1 MFWDTYTGDEVISLK
16 KYLDMEPGPPSA
28 REPDPGEL
36 LSATLESYSS
46 TLLAMGKSGFR
57 ACPAL
62 GSDLQEGL
70 AGLEKRLTYKI
81 SSALVRGTG
90 KHVEEQLQ
98 QWGGRTAEYFKAK
111 TNDIK
116 ELLIAL
122 ARTAESM
129 GERDQRY
136 AKQFSEFT
144 TQLQTIADLDD
155 LAQMRASLVRRA
167 TELKKCVDQMAQD
180 SNKSVAKLRAE
191 VSTYETKLKTVEQLA
206 LRDAL
211 TGLANRR
218 SVEER
223 IEWRITNESVF
234 CVVILD
240 LDRFKQV
247 NDTHGHVAGDS
258 LLKQFAQELRSNVRP
273 SDIVG
278 RWGGDE
284 FILVLD
290 CDLAGA
296 KSQIERMRKWV
307 CGDYTIQ
314 TGTGAAKIRINLGA
328 SVGMALWQPDETAV
342 QITERADAAM
352 YREKELSRT
361 S

>member
-1 MFWDTYTGDEVISLK
+1 LVFRELEVSILFVK
-16 KYLDMEPGPPSA
+16 IGQA
-28 REPDPGEL
+28 
-36 LSATLESYSS
+36 LE
-46 TLLAMGKSGFR
+46 R
-57 ACPAL
+57 AC
-62 GSDLQEGL
+62 
-70 AGLEKRLTYKI
+70 
-81 SSALVRGTG
+81 
-90 KHVEEQLQ
+90 
-98 QWGGRTAEYFKAK
+98 
-111 TNDIK
+111 
-116 ELLIAL
+116 
-122 ARTAESM
+122 
-129 GERDQRY
+129 
-136 AKQFSEFT
+136 
-144 TQLQTIADLDD
+144 
-155 LAQMRASLVRRA
+155 AQ
-167 TELKKCVDQMAQD
+167 
-180 SNKSVAKLRAE
+180 
-191 VSTYETKLKTVEQLA
+191 
-206 LRDAL
+206 
-211 TGLANRR
+211 NR
-218 SVEER
+218 
-223 IEWRITNESVF
+223 VF

-290 CDLAGA
+290 CDLAAA

-328 SVGMALWQPDETAV
+328 SVGMAQWQPDETAV